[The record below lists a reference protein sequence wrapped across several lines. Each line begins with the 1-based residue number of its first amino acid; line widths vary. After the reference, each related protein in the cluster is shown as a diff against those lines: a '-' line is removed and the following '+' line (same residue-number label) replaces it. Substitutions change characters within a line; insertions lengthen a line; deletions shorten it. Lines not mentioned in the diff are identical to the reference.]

1 MSGFSKAVKLDR
13 RRCTRCG
20 YEGPMKK
27 WFSNY
32 RLPQVIILILL
43 FFYVL
48 PSLFFI
54 IWGWG
59 KYKCPKCDAL
69 AKHIP
74 MSIPQGQENV
84 LKTCPFCAENIS
96 ADAVK
101 CLYCGTSLPATQ

>member
-1 MSGFSKAVKLDR
+1 
-13 RRCTRCG
+13 
-20 YEGPMKK
+20 MKK

-32 RLPQVIILILL
+32 RFPQIIILILL
-43 FFYVL
+43 FFYVI
-48 PSLFFI
+48 PAFFFI
-54 IWGWG
+54 MWGWG

-74 MSIPQGQENV
+74 MTIPQGQGDMQDSV

-101 CLYCGTSLPATQ
+101 CLYCGSSLSATQ